1 MLFTMFH
8 YADETYKQTS
18 SNGFEDP
25 EFESGVGD
33 TGSGSEEL
41 DYTFNVKAQAGVNTV
56 DGNFETIEM
65 GKTDISKTTNVGIPG
80 VWMYQINEGSII
92 KPSKE
97 IMCYL
102 Q

>member
-18 SNGFEDP
+18 SNGF
-25 EFESGVGD
+25 
-33 TGSGSEEL
+33 
-41 DYTFNVKAQAGVNTV
+41 VKAQAGVNTV

-65 GKTDISKTTNVGIPG
+65 GKTDISKTSNVGIPG